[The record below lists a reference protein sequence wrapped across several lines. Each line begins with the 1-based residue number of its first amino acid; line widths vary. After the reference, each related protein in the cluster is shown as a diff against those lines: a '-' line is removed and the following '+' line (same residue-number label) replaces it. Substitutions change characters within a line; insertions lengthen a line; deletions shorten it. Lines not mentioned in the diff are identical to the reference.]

1 MAHPAIASLGAGA
14 SSVVSSSARVARR
27 QRAPV
32 RVSGSA
38 SDRRAARVGESERA
52 RQRRGRGIEAV
63 AASTGVKV
71 DRFGASV
78 AADFPPR
85 FERPSS
91 PSCSVGL
98 ELEED
103 FLDARDDAP
112 DENEVTTTRQCLDS
126 RKVALG
132 SLALFVLVGG
142 VAAIHPDPALAREVT
157 LELPDF
163 DIPDFE
169 VPDIPTTPME
179 FLEVVTTNPY
189 AAVAASVAAYLVIP
203 KAAELLVKY
212 VLVPALV
219 LLVAYEASQNPDE
232 TIALVASAI
241 NQARD
246 HPTVTSG
253 IILAILALVL
263 SPYILVAAG
272 VGLIVSGVQLL
283 PEQLKP
289 VLPAPVREIET
300 QIEELHRAVDPGVHR
315 AVKLLDLGLNL
326 PHRRRQHGLE
336 LFGEQL
342 HARHDQ
348 PDARGDEDVRR
359 QHQRQDREDDPRG
372 DRGVIPRLVNR
383 RCDERDGLIRVLR
396 SLVSDQQ
403 HECGNQHVLH
413 QQLRG
418 FGYDKV
424 RRDGRRDGGVRV
436 RGDDL
441 EELHWRRGNVRD
453 FKVGDVEVR
462 QLQGDL
468 PGERGIGVDRG
479 DATDENEERER
490 AEGDLAGVQALTR
503 RGHFVLVGGVVAC
516 VEEIL
521 LELEA
526 DGTRRAR
533 RSLEAR
539 REIGR
544 DGRAEAVDLHAR
556 RRRDGL
562 DASPSPLA
570 RALRFP
576 DARCATIGGGP
587 AHTNRRALPT
597 SDPRGARDD
606 RRGPRAEARDG
617 GVRHRSETL
626 RPSADVPSKVSSAR
640 PSAILRATQR
650 TRDAMRLAENR

>member
-1 MAHPAIASLGAGA
+1 MAQPVIVSLGAGP
-14 SSVVSSSARVARR
+14 SSVVSSSARVAGR

-38 SDRRAARVGESERA
+38 LDRRAARGEESERA

-103 FLDARDDAP
+103 FLDDAT
-112 DENEVTTTRQCLDS
+112 DENEATTTRQCLDS
-126 RKVALG
+126 REVALG

-163 DIPDFE
+163 AIPDFD
-169 VPDIPTTPME
+169 VPDVPTTPLE

-272 VGLIVSGVQLL
+272 VAVIVSGVQLL
-283 PEQLKP
+283 PDPLKP
-289 VLPAPVREIET
+289 ALPAPVREIET
-300 QIEELHRAVDPGVHR
+300 QIEQLQRAVDPGVKR
-315 AVKLLDLGLNL
+315 ARALGSQAKARGEKLRQEADAQKARLEAERDRRLREQAEATAQRIEETRAALVAPVVTAQKTAEEAAKATLERAQDVTEAVAEAGEGAGQTVKCTSYPTPRERSDCVD
-326 PHRRRQHGLE
+326 RQREERRQ
-336 LFGEQL
+336 
-342 HARHDQ
+342 
-348 PDARGDEDVRR
+348 
-359 QHQRQDREDDPRG
+359 RERK
-372 DRGVIPRLVNR
+372 RT
-383 RCDERDGLIRVLR
+383 
-396 SLVSDQQ
+396 
-403 HECGNQHVLH
+403 
-413 QQLRG
+413 
-418 FGYDKV
+418 
-424 RRDGRRDGGVRV
+424 
-436 RGDDL
+436 
-441 EELHWRRGNVRD
+441 EELREKASRLRANS
-453 FKVGDVEVR
+453 
-462 QLQGDL
+462 
-468 PGERGIGVDRG
+468 
-479 DATDENEERER
+479 AERER
-490 AEGDLAGVQALTR
+490 PVPDVGKAL
-503 RGHFVLVGGVVAC
+503 L
-516 VEEIL
+516 
-521 LELEA
+521 
-526 DGTRRAR
+526 
-533 RSLEAR
+533 
-539 REIGR
+539 
-544 DGRAEAVDLHAR
+544 
-556 RRRDGL
+556 
-562 DASPSPLA
+562 
-570 RALRFP
+570 
-576 DARCATIGGGP
+576 GGG
-587 AHTNRRALPT
+587 
-597 SDPRGARDD
+597 
-606 RRGPRAEARDG
+606 E
-617 GVRHRSETL
+617 
-626 RPSADVPSKVSSAR
+626 SS
-640 PSAILRATQR
+640 
-650 TRDAMRLAENR
+650 

>member
-1 MAHPAIASLGAGA
+1 MAQPVIASLGAGP
-14 SSVVSSSARVARR
+14 SSVVSSSARVASR

-38 SDRRAARVGESERA
+38 LDRRAARGEESERA

-103 FLDARDDAP
+103 FLDDAT
-112 DENEVTTTRQCLDS
+112 DENEATTTRQCLDS

-163 DIPDFE
+163 AIPDFD
-169 VPDIPTTPME
+169 VPDIPTTPLE

-272 VGLIVSGVQLL
+272 VAVIVSGVQLL
-283 PEQLKP
+283 PDPLKP
-289 VLPAPVREIET
+289 ALPAPVREIET
-300 QIEELHRAVDPGVHR
+300 QIEQLQRAVDPGVKR
-315 AVKLLDLGLNL
+315 ARALGSQAKARGEKLRQEADAQKARLEAERDRRLREQAEATAQRIEETRAALVAPVVTAQKTAEEAAKATLERAQDVTEAVAEAGEGAGQTVKCTSYPTPRERSDCVD
-326 PHRRRQHGLE
+326 RQREERRQ
-336 LFGEQL
+336 
-342 HARHDQ
+342 
-348 PDARGDEDVRR
+348 
-359 QHQRQDREDDPRG
+359 RERK
-372 DRGVIPRLVNR
+372 RT
-383 RCDERDGLIRVLR
+383 
-396 SLVSDQQ
+396 
-403 HECGNQHVLH
+403 
-413 QQLRG
+413 
-418 FGYDKV
+418 
-424 RRDGRRDGGVRV
+424 
-436 RGDDL
+436 
-441 EELHWRRGNVRD
+441 EELREKASRLRANS
-453 FKVGDVEVR
+453 
-462 QLQGDL
+462 
-468 PGERGIGVDRG
+468 
-479 DATDENEERER
+479 AERER
-490 AEGDLAGVQALTR
+490 PVPDVGKAL
-503 RGHFVLVGGVVAC
+503 L
-516 VEEIL
+516 
-521 LELEA
+521 
-526 DGTRRAR
+526 
-533 RSLEAR
+533 
-539 REIGR
+539 
-544 DGRAEAVDLHAR
+544 
-556 RRRDGL
+556 
-562 DASPSPLA
+562 
-570 RALRFP
+570 
-576 DARCATIGGGP
+576 GGG
-587 AHTNRRALPT
+587 
-597 SDPRGARDD
+597 
-606 RRGPRAEARDG
+606 E
-617 GVRHRSETL
+617 
-626 RPSADVPSKVSSAR
+626 SS
-640 PSAILRATQR
+640 
-650 TRDAMRLAENR
+650 

>member
-1 MAHPAIASLGAGA
+1 MAQPVIVSLGAGP
-14 SSVVSSSARVARR
+14 SSVVSSSARVAGR

-38 SDRRAARVGESERA
+38 LDRRAARGEESERA

-63 AASTGVKV
+63 AASTGVNV

-103 FLDARDDAP
+103 FLDDAT
-112 DENEVTTTRQCLDS
+112 DENEATTTRQCLDS

-163 DIPDFE
+163 AIPDFD
-169 VPDIPTTPME
+169 VPDIPTTPLE

-272 VGLIVSGVQLL
+272 VAVIVSGVQLL
-283 PEQLKP
+283 PDPLKP
-289 VLPAPVREIET
+289 ALPAPVREIET
-300 QIEELHRAVDPGVHR
+300 QIEQLQRAVDPGVKR
-315 AVKLLDLGLNL
+315 ARALGSQAKARGEKLRQEADAQKARLEAERDRRLREQAEATAQRIEETRAALVAPVVTAQKTAEEAAKATLERAQDVTEAVAEAGEGAGQTVKCTSYPTPRERSDCVD
-326 PHRRRQHGLE
+326 RQREERRQ
-336 LFGEQL
+336 
-342 HARHDQ
+342 
-348 PDARGDEDVRR
+348 
-359 QHQRQDREDDPRG
+359 RERK
-372 DRGVIPRLVNR
+372 RT
-383 RCDERDGLIRVLR
+383 
-396 SLVSDQQ
+396 
-403 HECGNQHVLH
+403 
-413 QQLRG
+413 
-418 FGYDKV
+418 
-424 RRDGRRDGGVRV
+424 
-436 RGDDL
+436 
-441 EELHWRRGNVRD
+441 EELREKASRLRANS
-453 FKVGDVEVR
+453 
-462 QLQGDL
+462 
-468 PGERGIGVDRG
+468 
-479 DATDENEERER
+479 AERER
-490 AEGDLAGVQALTR
+490 PVPDVGKAL
-503 RGHFVLVGGVVAC
+503 L
-516 VEEIL
+516 
-521 LELEA
+521 
-526 DGTRRAR
+526 
-533 RSLEAR
+533 
-539 REIGR
+539 
-544 DGRAEAVDLHAR
+544 
-556 RRRDGL
+556 
-562 DASPSPLA
+562 
-570 RALRFP
+570 
-576 DARCATIGGGP
+576 GGG
-587 AHTNRRALPT
+587 
-597 SDPRGARDD
+597 
-606 RRGPRAEARDG
+606 E
-617 GVRHRSETL
+617 
-626 RPSADVPSKVSSAR
+626 SS
-640 PSAILRATQR
+640 
-650 TRDAMRLAENR
+650 